1 MATAAKQYQEL
12 GGILQ
17 SDDDAA
23 RKALAAD
30 PTTPPEVLYFF
41 AEKGEVEIR
50 RIVAENPSTP
60 NQADVM
66 LSRDDDVSVRCA
78 LARKI
83 VGDGLDDDTKRNL
96 WRMGFTILETL
107 LRDQVVSVRRIL
119 SEAFR
124 SSPHAPRE
132 IVVGL
137 ARDTDQ
143 EVATPVL
150 SKSPVLTEADLAE
163 LIEVG
168 APNWAKC
175 AIADREHVSSH
186 LCDIL
191 ISDDCPV
198 AMARLAK
205 NKKISLSEP
214 VLEKIVHKAETV
226 PEIQPALVERG
237 DLSDNLLVRLVRFVA
252 APLLSKLCD
261 CREIDS
267 KVAVRMNRAIEMRR
281 DQPAARILAKTPKGD
296 HKSSAKTKSFG
307 TAENGEAPRYRAKRL
322 FDENKLTNESLAAA
336 LDNKDYE
343 FVKAA
348 LALRAKIP
356 MPTVERMVR
365 VKSVKTIVAL
375 AWKAGLSARFA
386 IDLQRDLAFIAP
398 NKIMNARDGIDFPMR
413 VDDMESQLSIFE

>member
-143 EVATPVL
+143 EVAAPVL

-186 LCDIL
+186 LWDIL

-198 AMARLAK
+198 AMARLAE
-205 NKKISLSEP
+205 N
-214 VLEKIVHKAETV
+214 T
-226 PEIQPALVERG
+226 
-237 DLSDNLLVRLVRFVA
+237 
-252 APLLSKLCD
+252 
-261 CREIDS
+261 
-267 KVAVRMNRAIEMRR
+267 
-281 DQPAARILAKTPKGD
+281 KG
-296 HKSSAKTKSFG
+296 
-307 TAENGEAPRYRAKRL
+307 
-322 FDENKLTNESLAAA
+322 
-336 LDNKDYE
+336 
-343 FVKAA
+343 
-348 LALRAKIP
+348 
-356 MPTVERMVR
+356 
-365 VKSVKTIVAL
+365 
-375 AWKAGLSARFA
+375 
-386 IDLQRDLAFIAP
+386 
-398 NKIMNARDGIDFPMR
+398 
-413 VDDMESQLSIFE
+413 

>member
-1 MATAAKQYQEL
+1 MARAANQYQEL

-17 SDDDAA
+17 SDDSAA
-23 RKALAAD
+23 RKALASD
-30 PTTPPEVLYFF
+30 PATPPEVLYFL
-41 AEKGEVEIR
+41 AEKGEIEIR
-50 RIVAENPSTP
+50 RLVAENPSTP

-83 VGDGLDDDTKRNL
+83 VGEGLEDEAKRNL

-107 LRDQVVSVRRIL
+107 LRDKVVSVRRIL

-124 SSPHAPRE
+124 SRSDAPRE
-132 IVVGL
+132 IVMGL

-143 EVATPVL
+143 EVAAPVL
-150 SKSPVLTEADLAE
+150 SGSPILTEEDFTA
-163 LIEVG
+163 LIEEG
-168 APNWAKC
+168 APDWAKC
-175 AIADREHVSSH
+175 AIAERETVSPH

-198 AMARLAK
+198 AMSRLAE
-205 NKKISLSEP
+205 NNNISLSEP

-226 PEIQPALVERG
+226 PEIQSALVERS

-252 APLLSKLCD
+252 APLLAKLCG

-267 KVAVRMNRAIEMRR
+267 KVAARMNRAIEARS
-281 DQPAARILAKTPKGD
+281 DQPSARVMATLQKTEAATVSKK
-296 HKSSAKTKSFG
+296 KSIAA
-307 TAENGEAPRYRAKRL
+307 AESHEAPRYRAKRL
-322 FDENKLTNESLAAA
+322 FDKQALTDDVVAAA

-343 FVKAA
+343 FVIAA
-348 LALRAKIP
+348 LALRASIP
-356 MPTVERMVR
+356 MLTVERMVR

-375 AWKAGLSARFA
+375 AWKAGFSARFA
-386 IDLQRDLAFIAP
+386 MDLQRDLAFIAP
-398 NKIMNARDGIDFPMR
+398 TKIMNARDGIDFPMR
-413 VDDMESQLSIFE
+413 IDDMKSQLSIFE

>member
-17 SDDDAA
+17 SDGSAA

-30 PTTPPEVLYFF
+30 PATPPEVLYFL
-41 AEKGEVEIR
+41 AEKGEIGIR
-50 RIVAENPSTP
+50 RLVAENPSTP

-83 VGDGLDDDTKRNL
+83 VGDGLDDEAKRNL

-124 SSPHAPRE
+124 SSADAPRE
-132 IVVGL
+132 IVIGL
-137 ARDTDQ
+137 AGDTDQ
-143 EVATPVL
+143 EVAAPVL
-150 SKSPVLTEADLAE
+150 SGSPVLTEKDLTA
-163 LIEVG
+163 LIEDG
-168 APNWAKC
+168 APDWAKC
-175 AIADREHVSSH
+175 AIAEREIVSPR

-198 AMARLAK
+198 AMSRLAENK
-205 NKKISLSEP
+205 NISLSEP

-226 PEIQPALVERG
+226 PEIQPALVERT
-237 DLSDNLLVRLVRFVA
+237 DLPDNLLVRLVRFVA
-252 APLLSKLCD
+252 APLLSKLCE

-267 KVAVRMNRAIEMRR
+267 KVAARMNRAIETRS
-281 DQPAARILAKTPKGD
+281 DQPSARVVAKPQMVEAETASKK
-296 HKSSAKTKSFG
+296 KS
-307 TAENGEAPRYRAKRL
+307 NGASDGSEAPRYRAKRL
-322 FDENKLTNESLAAA
+322 FDEKALTDDSVAAA

-343 FVKAA
+343 FVLAA
-348 LALRAKIP
+348 LALRASIP

-365 VKSVKTIVAL
+365 VKSVKTIVSL
-375 AWKAGLSARFA
+375 AWKAGFSARFA
-386 IDLQRDLAFIAP
+386 MDLQRDLAFIP
-398 NKIMNARDGIDFPMR
+398 PKQIMNARDGIDFPMR
-413 VDDMESQLSIFE
+413 TDDMESQLSIFE